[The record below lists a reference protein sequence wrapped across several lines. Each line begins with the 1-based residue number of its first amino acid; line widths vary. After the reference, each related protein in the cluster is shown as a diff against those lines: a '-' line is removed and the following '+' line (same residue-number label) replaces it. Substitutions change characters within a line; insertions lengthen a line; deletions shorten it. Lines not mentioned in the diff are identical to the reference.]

1 MEVKLEET
9 VNCTGHQE
17 LRDIVIETRT
27 DVKHILS
34 ELEKGEIRMKNHETR
49 INALES
55 IKDQQTGADRQVA
68 KTAGIVAGVISLIG
82 VIVSIVVSFWRGN

>member
-1 MEVKLEET
+1 VEET
-9 VNCTGHQE
+9 VNCSGHQE

-27 DVKHILS
+27 DVKHILF
-34 ELEKGEIRMKNHETR
+34 ELGKGEIRMKNHETR
-49 INALES
+49 INTLES

-82 VIVSIVVSFWRGN
+82 VIVSIIVSIWRG

>member
-1 MEVKLEET
+1 MEET
-9 VNCTGHQE
+9 INCSGHQE
-17 LRDIVIETRT
+17 LRDIVIETRN

-55 IKDQQTGADRQVA
+55 KNDQQTGADRQIA
-68 KTAGIVAGVISLIG
+68 KTAGIVAGVISLVG
-82 VIVSIVVSFWRGN
+82 VIVSIIVSFWRVH

>member
-1 MEVKLEET
+1 MEVKVEET
-9 VNCTGHQE
+9 INCSGHQE
-17 LRDIVIETRT
+17 LRDIVIETRN

-55 IKDQQTGADRQVA
+55 KNDQQTGADRQIA
-68 KTAGIVAGVISLIG
+68 KTAGIVAGVISLVG
-82 VIVSIVVSFWRGN
+82 VIVSIIVSFWRVH

>member
-1 MEVKLEET
+1 MHEVEET
-9 VNCTGHQE
+9 VNCSGHQE

-27 DVKHILS
+27 DVKHILQ

-49 INALES
+49 INTLES

-82 VIVSIVVSFWRGN
+82 VIVSIIVSIWRG